1 VKRFARLVAALD
13 RCRRTRE
20 QVAALADYFRDAPPE
35 DAAWAACLLLGRRPR
50 PAVPTARLRR
60 FAAAAAGIPEWLF
73 AACYERVG
81 DLAETITLL
90 LPEGRGLEGV
100 PLHAWLEERLPALR
114 GLEEE
119 AQRGCVLEA
128 WRGLDRTAR
137 LVWIKF
143 VTGGFRVGVAQ
154 GKLVRALARVSG
166 LEEARLASRLAG
178 GLHPTAAA
186 WRRLL
191 QPAGAEDDDPGRPL
205 PFCLAHPLDR
215 PLEALGDPDRWRVE
229 WKWDG
234 VRAQIVRRGAEALLW
249 SRGGEVLNASF
260 PEIAAAAM
268 RLPGGTVLDGE
279 LLAFRAG
286 RPLGFERLQRR
297 LGRRDPGPRLL
308 AEIPAV
314 WMGYDLLARDGTDLR
329 DHPLDARRA
338 GLEELLKTA
347 GDPRLALSPLLAV
360 AGWGEL
366 RRLRD
371 EARRRGA
378 EGLLLKRRDAP
389 YAMGRRRGIWYK
401 WKADPFRVDA
411 VLTYARRGHGRRAGL
426 FTDYTFSVWD
436 GGELVPFARAYS
448 GLDAAEI
455 RAVDRFVR
463 RNARERFGPVRAV
476 RPELVCEI
484 AFEDI
489 RRSARHK
496 SGVAVRFPRIV
507 RLRPDKK
514 AAEADT
520 VAALRALLKEKE
532 TAPWNEP
539 PSATS

>member
-1 VKRFARLVAALD
+1 M
-13 RCRRTRE
+13 
-20 QVAALADYFRDAPPE
+20 
-35 DAAWAACLLLGRRPR
+35 
-50 PAVPTARLRR
+50 
-60 FAAAAAGIPEWLF
+60 
-73 AACYERVG
+73 
-81 DLAETITLL
+81 
-90 LPEGRGLEGV
+90 
-100 PLHAWLEERLPALR
+100 
-114 GLEEE
+114 
-119 AQRGCVLEA
+119 
-128 WRGLDRTAR
+128 
-137 LVWIKF
+137 
-143 VTGGFRVGVAQ
+143 
-154 GKLVRALARVSG
+154 
-166 LEEARLASRLAG
+166 
-178 GLHPTAAA
+178 
-186 WRRLL
+186 
-191 QPAGAEDDDPGRPL
+191 QPKGAEDDPGRPL

-215 PLEALGDPDRWRVE
+215 PLEALGDPAQWWVE

-249 SRGGEVLNASF
+249 SRGGEVLNAAF
-260 PEIAAAAM
+260 PEIAAASM
-268 RLPGGTVLDGE
+268 RLPAGSVLDGE

-297 LGRRDPGPRLL
+297 LGRRDPGQRLL
-308 AEIPAV
+308 AEIPAA
-314 WMGYDLLARDGTDLR
+314 WMGYDLLACDGADHR
-329 DHPLDARRA
+329 GHPLEWRRA
-338 GLEELLKTA
+338 KLEELLQAA
-347 GDPRLALSPLLAV
+347 GDPHLALSPLLAV
-360 AGWGEL
+360 AGWGDL
-366 RRLRD
+366 HRLRD

-411 VLTYARRGHGRRAGL
+411 VLTYARRGHGLRAGL

-463 RNARERFGPVRAV
+463 RHSRERFGPVRAV
-476 RPELVCEI
+476 RPEIVCEI

-496 SGVAVRFPRIV
+496 SGVAVRFPRIA

-520 VAALRALLKEKE
+520 VATLRALLEEKE

>member
-1 VKRFARLVAALD
+1 MKRFARLFAALD
-13 RCRRTRE
+13 RCRRTRD
-20 QVAALADYFRDAPPE
+20 QVAALTAYFRDAPPE
-35 DAAWAACLLLGRRPR
+35 DAAWAAALLLGRTPR
-50 PAVPTARLRR
+50 RVVPTSRLKR
-60 FAAAAAGIPEWLF
+60 FAAAEAGIPEWLF
-73 AACYERVG
+73 TASYDRVG

-90 LPEGRGLEGV
+90 LPEGGGLEEV

-114 GLEEE
+114 GLAEEG
-119 AQRGCVLEA
+119 QRARILEA
-128 WRGLDRTAR
+128 WRGLDPTAR
-137 LVWIKF
+137 LVWTKF

-154 GKLVRALARVSG
+154 GKLIRALARVSG
-166 LEEARLASRLAG
+166 LEEAQIASRLAG
-178 GLHPTAAA
+178 GLEPSGEA
-186 WRRLL
+186 WRRLMR
-191 QPAGAEDDDPGRPL
+191 PRAEEDDSGRPL

-215 PLEALGDPDRWRVE
+215 PPEALGDPAGWAVE

-234 VRAQIVRRGAEALLW
+234 VRAQIVRRGSEALLW
-249 SRGGEVLNASF
+249 SRGGEVLNAAF
-260 PEIAAAAM
+260 PEIARAAS
-268 RLPGGTVLDGE
+268 RLPAGSVLDGE
-279 LLAFRAG
+279 ILAFREG

-297 LGRRDPGPRLL
+297 LGRREPGPRLL
-308 AEIPAV
+308 AEIPAA
-314 WMGYDLLARDGTDLR
+314 WMGYDLLARDGGDLR
-329 DHPLDARRA
+329 EHPFTARRR
-338 GLEELLKTA
+338 GLEELVRA
-347 GDPRLALSPLLAV
+347 ADDPRLALSPLLPV
-360 AGWGEL
+360 GGWCEL

-371 EARRRGA
+371 DARRRGA
-378 EGLLLKRRDAP
+378 EGLLLKRRDSP

-401 WKADPFRVDA
+401 WKVDPFRIDA
-411 VLTYARRGHGRRAGL
+411 VLTYARRGHGLRAGL

-436 GGELVPFARAYS
+436 GEELVPFARAYS

-463 RNARERFGPVRAV
+463 RHSRERFGPVRAV

-496 SGVAVRFPRIV
+496 SGVAVRFPRIA
-507 RLRPDKK
+507 RLRTDKT

-520 VAALRALLKEKE
+520 VAALRALLEEKE